1 MGNEKKEREK
11 EGKELAPVWVSVNY
25 QSFFWLQPNANQT
38 SSFNSVWASQTI
50 FPLPTAL
57 SQPTQIHAIGHKDRL
72 GPRESV
78 GETNSLIFLEMQLEV
93 CPAEK
98 IW

>member
-38 SSFNSVWASQTI
+38 SSF
-50 FPLPTAL
+50 TAL

-93 CPAEK
+93 CPAVK